1 MSFSPDKD
9 IVDLSG
15 KVILVTGGN
24 AGLGFESV
32 LQLTKHNPQT
42 IIMAS
47 RSQDKAEAAMKE
59 IQITVPKANIKFLQI
74 DISSFASIK
83 KAAALVIEQFD
94 RLDILLNNAGFVAA
108 STGLTED
115 GYELHFGTNHMGPAL
130 LTRLLLPLLDK
141 TSKLPDSD
149 VRVVQLA
156 SEARQIAPKGGIL
169 FDQLKTP
176 CEKIAGR
183 ALYGQSKLANIYFI
197 KALATRYSS
206 IKCVSL
212 HPGAVKTNIMESTVK
227 KYSYI
232 AWLLRIIIN
241 LVTVDV
247 HTGALGQLW
256 ASAGRAS
263 EIKSGAYY
271 IPLKKEITTSELVNN
286 TELAEKLWNWTE
298 KEFTDRGL

>member
-9 IVDLSG
+9 IGDLSG

-24 AGLGFESV
+24 AGLGKESV
-32 LQLTKHNPQT
+32 IQLAKHNPQT

-47 RSQDKAEAAMKE
+47 RSQGKAEAAIKE
-59 IQITVPKANIKFLQI
+59 IQATVPKANIQFLQI
-74 DISSFASIK
+74 DLSSFASIQ
-83 KAAALVIEQFD
+83 KAAASVIEQYD
-94 RLDILLNNAGFVAA
+94 RLDILLNNAGLWAP

-115 GYELHFGTNHMGPAL
+115 GYEVQFGTNHMGPAL
-130 LTRLLLPLLDK
+130 FTRLLLPLLEK
-141 TSKLPDSD
+141 TSELPDSD
-149 VRVVQLA
+149 VRVVQLGSDA
-156 SEARQIAPKGGIL
+156 HQFAPKEGIL

-176 CEKIAGR
+176 CEQIAGR

-197 KALATRYSS
+197 KALATRYPK

-212 HPGAVKTNIMESTVK
+212 HPGVVQTNIMDDTMK
-227 KYSYI
+227 KYPYI
-232 AWLLRIIIN
+232 AWLLKFIFGFIA
-241 LVTVDV
+241 VDV
-247 HTGALGQLW
+247 HKGALGQLW
-256 ASAGRAS
+256 ASTGKAS

-271 IPLKKEITTSELVNN
+271 VPLKKEVKTKKVED